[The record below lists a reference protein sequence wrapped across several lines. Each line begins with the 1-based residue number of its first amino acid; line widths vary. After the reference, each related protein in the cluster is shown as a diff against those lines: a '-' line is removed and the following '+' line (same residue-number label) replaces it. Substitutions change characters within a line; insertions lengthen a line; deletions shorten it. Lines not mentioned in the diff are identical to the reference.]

1 MTSVAG
7 SEKTEVVYG
16 TSNVLNAE
24 IQFFSNARLKVD
36 TCMDYTRPSLTLG
49 IESIR
54 KSLLD
59 AKGRGVKLRYITEIT
74 TENISYCKEL
84 MKIADVRHLD
94 GIKGNFMVSE
104 KEYLAPAASNDT
116 SNIASQIIYSNLHVI
131 VEHEQYI
138 FETLWTKAIP
148 AEQRIREIEDGV
160 QPASTRILKDQD
172 QIINELR
179 RFNNRATKL
188 SICSAFGGMQMTY
201 KYLFDTFL
209 GIVEKYKKGE
219 GEGMRWIINID
230 KDNLDLVK
238 VFLKSGIQIRHIKN
252 MPPMNFGVSDVQ
264 MAATIEKMEYGKIS
278 QSFLISTEPFY
289 IQHFNSLFDE
299 IWKNGVD
306 AKVRIADIEEGAD
319 LVDIEVIPSAAS
331 ARELYLD
338 ALKEAQKDIIIFFPT
353 TNAFLRQHD
362 MGVVRLVKEAA
373 EYRNV
378 RIRILM
384 PRHELTEQIACSLTE
399 GTYSKYNNIDLRY
412 IKQTRLNTHVTI
424 LIVDEKVSL
433 VMEIRDDSKGTFDEA
448 IGLSIYS
455 NSRAGV
461 LSYISIFE
469 NLWLQTELYD
479 QIKESSMR
487 LEQANE
493 QLIAHDKMQK
503 EFINIAA
510 HELKTPI
517 QPILGI
523 TQLLWSQTKDVKQQ
537 ELLEITIRNAKRL
550 QRLSNDILD
559 VAKIEG
565 RSLELNKEDFKLNDV
580 VINAINDLTLSRDF
594 LKKESVSLSYNPDRD
609 VFVNADKGR
618 ISQVISNLLNNAI
631 EFTGEGT
638 ILVSVEKNKISKDN
652 EIIVSVKDTGQGID
666 QSILPRLFTK
676 FASKSYKG
684 TGLGLF
690 ISKGII
696 EAHGGN
702 IWGENNPDGRGAK
715 FSFSL
720 LTG

>member
-1 MTSVAG
+1 
-7 SEKTEVVYG
+7 
-16 TSNVLNAE
+16 
-24 IQFFSNARLKVD
+24 
-36 TCMDYTRPSLTLG
+36 MDYTRPSLALG

-54 KSLLD
+54 KSFLD
-59 AKGRGVKLRYITEIT
+59 AKGRDVKLRYITEIT
-74 TENISYCKEL
+74 TENISFCKEL

-104 KEYLAPAASNDT
+104 KEYLAPAVSNNT
-116 SNIASQIIYSNLHVI
+116 SKIASQIIYSNLHEI
-131 VEHEQYI
+131 VEQQQYM
-138 FETLWTKAIP
+138 FETLWSKAIP
-148 AEQRIREIEDGV
+148 SEQRIREIETGV
-160 QPASTRILKDQD
+160 HPISTRIFEDQD

-188 SICSAFGGMQMTY
+188 SICSAFGGMQMSY

-209 GIVEKYKKGE
+209 DIVEKCKKGE
-219 GEGMRWIINID
+219 GEGVRWIINID

-289 IQHFNSLFDE
+289 IEHFNSLFDE

-306 AKVRIADIEEGAD
+306 AKVRIADIEEGTD
-319 LVDIEVIPSAAS
+319 LADIEVIPRAAK

-338 ALKEAQKDIIIFFPT
+338 ALKKAQKDIMIFFPT
-353 TNAFLRQHD
+353 TNAFLRQHEI
-362 MGVVRLVKEAA
+362 GVVQLAKEAA
-373 EYRNV
+373 DQRNV

-384 PRHELTEQIACSLTE
+384 PRHELTERLVCSLTE
-399 GTYSKYNNIDLRY
+399 RTDSDYKDNNIDLRY
-412 IKQTRLNTHVTI
+412 IKQTRLNTHATI

-433 VMEIRDDSKGTFDEA
+433 VMEIRDDSKGTFNEA

-479 QIKESSMR
+479 QISESSFR

-493 QLIAHDKMQK
+493 QLISHNKMQK

-517 QPILGI
+517 QPILSL
-523 TQLLWSQTKDVKQQ
+523 TELLRSQIKDVKQQ
-537 ELLEITIRNAKRL
+537 ELLDITIRNAKRL
-550 QRLSNDILD
+550 QRLSSDILD

-565 RSLELNKEDFKLNDV
+565 RSLELNKEEFNINEV
-580 VINAINDLTLSRDF
+580 VMNAITDLTSGRDF
-594 LKKESVSLSYNPDRD
+594 LKHEKINLLYKSDQDILIR
-609 VFVNADKGR
+609 ADKGR
-618 ISQVISNLLNNAI
+618 ISQVISNLLSNAI
-631 EFTGEGT
+631 KFTAEGT
-638 ILVSVEKNKISKDN
+638 IVVSIEKDKINNNN
-652 EIIVSVKDTGQGID
+652 ETIIVSVKDPGQGID
-666 QSILPRLFTK
+666 SSILPRLFTK
-676 FASKSYKG
+676 FTSRSYKG

-696 EAHGGN
+696 EAHGGK
-702 IWGENNPDGRGAK
+702 IWGENNSDDRGAIH
-715 FSFSL
+715 SCSDVH
-720 LTG
+720 T